1 MKLTPIILSISIVFV
16 LAGSTATILAS
27 NIENKR
33 EEFIEQAKV
42 QETIINAVNEN
53 VEIDVSIE
61 QDVNTSTESLEIKQS
76 IDRLNE
82 KSARFQRDQEEIIDR
97 IGRLKIK

>member
-16 LAGSTATILAS
+16 LAGSAATILAS

-53 VEIDVSIE
+53 VEIDVSVE
-61 QDVNTSTESLEIKQS
+61 QDVITSTEALEIKQS
-76 IDRLNE
+76 IDRLNQ
-82 KSARFQRDQEEIIDR
+82 KSIKFQRDQEEIIDR
-97 IGRLKIK
+97 IGRLKIR